1 VKAVPGGFDS
11 HALPPPASNKTPGTT
26 PGVFYLI
33 NFSMLFAPASPL
45 LVGPNQVV
53 DIKWNDVKKRGDF
66 ASIIAFLGSKRAIL
80 GSLHRE
86 VRDQGS
92 RVGSREY
99 LDLYRR
105 FLRPKWHYRDDKY
118 LFLLSLSFDIRN
130 VNA

>member
-1 VKAVPGGFDS
+1 MKTYTQLTRGKRYQIRALLKARIS
-11 HALPPPASNKTPGTT
+11 ESK
-26 PGVFYLI
+26 
-33 NFSMLFAPASPL
+33 M
-45 LVGPNQVV
+45 
-53 DIKWNDVKKRGDF
+53 
-66 ASIIAFLGSKRAIL
+66 AFWGAKRAIL